1 MRLIIGLMFLLFT
14 VAKGEIKVV
23 TTYPYIASITKEI
36 VKEKGK
42 VESLAEGTFDPH
54 FVVPKPSLTLKLR
67 DADLLVI
74 NGAGLEVGW
83 LPPLL
88 NQVNNL
94 KINPASVGFLDLSK
108 FVNLIDKPE
117 IISRASGDV
126 HPEGNSHFYL
136 DPNNIPALA
145 DAITQK
151 LCRLD
156 QQNCQYYKNNYI
168 SFKEKWDGKMKEW
181 DVRMSPSKGKKVIQ
195 YHKLFDYFLL
205 RYGLKSVGTLEPLP
219 GIPPNA
225 KHVEGLIDLVK
236 NEKVDRI
243 LQDVYHPQKPAKF
256 ISEKTGVGITV
267 LPHDV
272 GAVPEA
278 KDIYSLF
285 DEIVKRLT
293 QW

>member
-1 MRLIIGLMFLLFT
+1 MRLIIGLMFLFFT

-42 VESLAEGTFDPH
+42 VESLAEGIFDPH
-54 FVVPKPSLTLKLR
+54 FVVPKPSLTIKLR

-88 NQVNNL
+88 NQANNL
-94 KINPASVGFLDLSK
+94 KINPSSVGFLDLSNL
-108 FVNLIDKPE
+108 VNLIDKPE
-117 IISRASGDV
+117 NTSRAYGDI
-126 HPEGNSHFYL
+126 HPEGNPHFHL
-136 DPNNIPALA
+136 NPNNIPILA

-156 QQNCQYYKNNYI
+156 QYNCQYYKNNYS
-168 SFKEKWDGKMKEW
+168 SFKERWDSKIKEW
-181 DVRMSPSKGKKVIQ
+181 DVRMSPLRGKKFIQ

-205 RYGLKSVGTLEPLP
+205 RYGLKSVGTLELLP

-225 KHVEGLIDLVK
+225 KHVDSLIDLVR
-236 NEKVDRI
+236 NEKVDRV
-243 LQDVYHPQKPAKF
+243 LQDVYHPQKPANF
-256 ISEKTGVGITV
+256 ISEKTGVRITI

-285 DEIVKRLT
+285 DEIVKRFT
-293 QW
+293 Q